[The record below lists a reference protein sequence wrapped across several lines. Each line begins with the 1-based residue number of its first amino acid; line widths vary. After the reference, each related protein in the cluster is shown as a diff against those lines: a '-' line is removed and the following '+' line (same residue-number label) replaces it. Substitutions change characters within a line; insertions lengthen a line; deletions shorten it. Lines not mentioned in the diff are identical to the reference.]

1 MSLRFAANLSLM
13 FLERPVIERFAAAAE
28 AGFAGVE
35 MQFPYDDSAQELRK
49 ATIMAGLEF
58 VLLNCPPPNWTGG
71 ERGFAA
77 VPGAEARFRKDFDR
91 ALRFADVLKAR
102 HIHIMAGKAAG
113 AVARATFVANL
124 KWAAAHAPK
133 RSLTI
138 EPINPHDMP
147 GYFLND
153 FDQAAAVLDEV
164 GAPNL
169 GLQYDAYHAQMLTGD
184 AAAVWARHGARA
196 VHIQIAG
203 APGRFEPMPSDIDYP
218 RLIRAIR
225 DSGYTG
231 WISAEYNPRLTTR
244 AGLGWLAAL
253 KTA

>member
-13 FLERPVIERFAAAAE
+13 FQELPVLARFSAAAE

-49 ATIMAGLEF
+49 ATIMAGLDF

-77 VPGAEARFRKDFDR
+77 IPGAEARFRHDFDR
-91 ALRFADVLKAR
+91 ALRFADVLKAQ
-102 HIHIMAGKAAG
+102 HMHIMAGKGSG
-113 AVARATFVANL
+113 AVARATYVANL
-124 KWAAAHAPK
+124 TWAAARAPK

-138 EPINPHDMP
+138 EPINPVDMP

-153 FDQAAAVLDEV
+153 FDLAAEVLDEV

-169 GLQYDAYHAQMLTGD
+169 NLQFDAYHAQMLTGD
-184 AAAVWARHGARA
+184 AAAVWAAHGARA
-196 VHIQIAG
+196 VHVQIAG
-203 APGRFEPMPSDIDYP
+203 VPGRVEPVPSEIDYP
-218 RLIRAIR
+218 RLMRQIR
-225 DSGYTG
+225 DSGYQG
-231 WISAEYNPRLTTR
+231 WVSAEYTPRRGT
-244 AGLGWLAAL
+244 AEGLDWLAAL
-253 KTA
+253 KAA